1 MIQGTK
7 IYKVSIDNAAGDTDE
22 KKGFLDNK
30 KVSDYDDFDI
40 SAQPIESETLEQYK
54 IKARGLVRFNKMC
67 LNLQRGLDDMVEVE
81 TTGAD
86 HITPPTKME
95 FKLIYTQDDG
105 LVVEVSAD
113 KFAEDAEIVK
123 TRDGRVFFKG
133 TKAIKYLVAES
144 LATDYNKVIAN
155 YFDNTKTPS
164 GNPYGWQLLELNAKA
179 PCASIEEGEAL
190 VTVTELVKN

>member
-7 IYKVSIDNAAGDTDE
+7 IYKVSIANAAGNSDE
-22 KKGFLDNK
+22 QKGFLDNK

-40 SAQPIESETLEQYK
+40 SAQPVEGETLEQYK

-67 LNLQRGLDDMVEVE
+67 LNLQRGLDDMVEIE
-81 TTGAD
+81 ATGAN

-95 FKLIYTQDDG
+95 FKLVYTQSDG
-105 LVVEVSAD
+105 LTIEVPAD
-113 KFAEDAEIVK
+113 KFEEDDEIIK

-133 TKAIKYLVAES
+133 MKAIKRSIGEV
-144 LATDYNKVIAN
+144 LATDYDKVITN

-164 GNPYGWQLLELNAKA
+164 GNPFGWQLLELNAKA